1 MDILFSKQAKKYIE
15 ACDKPTKQRLKT
27 AIMAIPNGDIK
38 KLKGYD
44 NWYRLR
50 IGSLR
55 ILFEY
60 TDEAMIITDILP
72 RGQVYKGI

>member
-1 MDILFSKQAKKYIE
+1 MTQEDHAKAEK
-15 ACDKPTKQRLKT
+15 
-27 AIMAIPNGDIK
+27 AITAIPNGDIK

-50 IGSLR
+50 VGSLR

-60 TDEAMIITDILP
+60 TADAVIITDILP
-72 RGQVYKGI
+72 RGQIYKGI